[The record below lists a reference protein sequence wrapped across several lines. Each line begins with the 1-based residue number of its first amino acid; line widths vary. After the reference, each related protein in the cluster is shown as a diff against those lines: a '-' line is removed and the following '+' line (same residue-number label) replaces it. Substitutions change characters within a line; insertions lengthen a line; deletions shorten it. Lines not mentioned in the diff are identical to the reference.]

1 MFNKGYLGF
10 SFEDIYC
17 IYKEAFFIV
26 LNRGELAMDKGPINV
41 YTQVNPMKSSIAKY
55 NNLSIDSRIE
65 WGLYWCRRLLCA
77 YRLYL
82 NKPC

>member
-41 YTQVNPMKSSIAKY
+41 YTQVNLMKSSIAKY
-55 NNLSIDSRIE
+55 NNLSIDSLELSGACIGAE
-65 WGLYWCRRLLCA
+65 VCCVPIGSI
-77 YRLYL
+77 
-82 NKPC
+82 